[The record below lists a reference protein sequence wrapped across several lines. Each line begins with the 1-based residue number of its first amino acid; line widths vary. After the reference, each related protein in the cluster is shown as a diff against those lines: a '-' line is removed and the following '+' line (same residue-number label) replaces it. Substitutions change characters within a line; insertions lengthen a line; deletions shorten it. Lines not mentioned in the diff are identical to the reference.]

1 MAKILNLTQHEAT
14 PEQKKAGVI
23 EPASKGYIKQ
33 LLTFEKPPNKKEME
47 KRARELAWLAEAYKS
62 EGCTKVMIG
71 GAPYFMSTLEQVLK
85 EHGFIPVYAFS
96 KRECIEEKMPDG
108 SMKKVQVFRH
118 VGFVEV

>member
-14 PEQKKAGVI
+14 PEQKKAGVR

-33 LLTFEKPPNKKEME
+33 LLTFEKLPNKKEME

-108 SMKKVQVFRH
+108 SVKKVQVFRH
-118 VGFVEV
+118 LGFVEV